1 MNAVSPAV
9 TRYRAVFVSDM
20 HLGTKGCRS
29 DFLADFLEQI
39 SCEKLFLVGDIIDG
53 WRLRKSWYWDAHH
66 DRVVRSILR
75 HAKRGT
81 EIVYVPGNHDEMF
94 RAWLPQAHEQGA
106 HQFEVA
112 GIEMR
117 RETTHVTAN
126 GKRLL
131 VMHGDEFDGVV
142 RYAKFLAHVG
152 DSAYTGALVVNRW
165 FNAMRRVMG
174 YDYWSLSQW
183 LKRQVK
189 EAVKAIDRFET
200 ALSAD
205 AARRGFDGVVCGHI
219 HNAEMRMI
227 NGVLY
232 CNTGDWVESCT
243 ALVEH
248 SDGRLELVDW
258 AARNKLSLFRQRS
271 APPVA
276 AAAV

>member
-1 MNAVSPAV
+1 MNAVSP
-9 TRYRAVFVSDM
+9 TLSRYRAVFVSDT
-20 HLGTKGCRS
+20 HLGTKTCRS
-29 DFLADFLEQI
+29 AFLADFLEQV

-81 EIVYVPGNHDEMF
+81 EIVYIPGNHDEVF
-94 RAWLPQAHEQGA
+94 RAWLPLAQEQGA

-117 RETTHVTAN
+117 REATHVTAS

-131 VMHGDEFDGVV
+131 IMHGDEFDGVA
-142 RYAKFLAHVG
+142 RYAKVLAHLG
-152 DSAYTGALVVNRW
+152 DSAYTGALVVNYW
-165 FNAMRRVMG
+165 FNALRRVLG

-205 AARRGFDGVVCGHI
+205 AARRGYDGVVCGHI
-219 HNAEMRMI
+219 HTAEMRMI

-258 AARNKLSLFRQRS
+258 AARNKLSLFRQR
-271 APPVA
+271 ATPPVPA
-276 AAAV
+276 TI